1 MLYTIVSDIPG
12 RLRLRCPVGTL
23 DDNETRGISH
33 TLMRLEGVRQAE
45 AHAANASV
53 LIVFE
58 PSCRQRVLDAVDML
72 DVLALPRE
80 GAGVESF
87 AGQVELAAERNRFVL
102 RVVGHVAS
110 RYARRWLL
118 PMPLH
123 VAWVILKG
131 LCYVANGLRY
141 VAEGR
146 LTVEVLDAMAIG
158 ASLVRGRYG
167 DADAVMFLLGLSNI
181 LEGHVQSRAHLALRE
196 GLITRP
202 QTVWAI
208 IDGQDTQVSMS
219 KVREGMLLRVGMG
232 SVLPVDATVIAGEGS
247 LDEASLTGESHLVH
261 KGVGSTV
268 YAGTALEE
276 GELTVRVTAAPGEAR
291 IDSIA
296 TLVEQSASL
305 KAGVQGKAERL
316 ADSLVPLNLLAFFAI
331 MALTRNVEKA
341 MIVLMVDYSC
351 AIKLSTPVAVMSA
364 MGEASDLSV
373 VVKGGK
379 YLEALAAA
387 DTVVFDKT
395 GTLTHASPQVEKVLA
410 FGAIDKDD
418 VLRYAAC
425 IEEHFPH
432 SMARAIVREARR
444 RQLSHERELHAKVHY
459 VVAHG
464 ISTYV
469 GSDRM
474 IIGSAHF
481 VFEDEGV
488 EKPDDLD
495 ARIAR
500 EAPSSSVVYL
510 AREGRLVG
518 AICIADPLRDEAREV
533 ISRLRDL
540 GVRRMIMLTGDS
552 KAAAAHVADELEL
565 DDYHAQVLPE
575 DKSSHVDALKA
586 QGHTVIMV
594 GDGINDSP
602 ALASADVSV
611 ALSDASDIA
620 RAVADVAVMDN
631 SLESLVTMRVLAQ
644 RLMRRISWDYRFI
657 VGFNSLLIAGGVVGL
672 VPVTT
677 AAYLHNGTTLS
688 VVGLNTRR
696 LLRKSELL
704 GQVSSGQGAASR
716 LSWS

>member
-1 MLYTIVSDIPG
+1 MLYAIVSDIPG
-12 RLRLRCPVGTL
+12 RLRLRCSTGTL
-23 DDNETRGISH
+23 DDKEAYGISH
-33 TLMRLEGVRQAE
+33 ALLRLDGVSHAE
-45 AHAANASV
+45 VHVANASV
-53 LIVFE
+53 LVVFE
-58 PSCRQRVLDAVDML
+58 PSCRQRVLDAIGML

-80 GAGVESF
+80 DGSIEPF
-87 AGQVELAAERNRFVL
+87 AGQVELAAEKNRFIL
-102 RVVGHVAS
+102 RVVRHVVS
-110 RYARRWLL
+110 RYARKWLL
-118 PMPLH
+118 PMPLR
-123 VAWVILKG
+123 VAWTVLMG
-131 LCYVANGLRY
+131 LSYIVNGFGYLTK
-141 VAEGR
+141 GR

-158 ASLVRGRYG
+158 ASLARGRYW

-181 LEGHVQSRAHLALRE
+181 LEDHVQSRAHLALRE

-202 QTVWAI
+202 RTAWAV

-219 KVREGMLLRVGMG
+219 EVREGMLLRMGMG

-247 LDEASLTGESHLVH
+247 LDEASLTGEARLVH

-305 KAGVQGKAERL
+305 KASVQGKAESL

-331 MALTRNVEKA
+331 MAITRNVEKA

-373 VVKGGK
+373 IVKGGK

-410 FGAIDKDD
+410 FGEMDEAS

-444 RQLSHERELHAKVHY
+444 HHLSHERELHAKVHY

-464 ISTYV
+464 ISTHV
-469 GSDRM
+469 GGDRM

-495 ARIAR
+495 ERIAR

-510 AREGRLVG
+510 ARERQLVG

-533 ISRLRDL
+533 ISRLRSL
-540 GVRRMIMLTGDS
+540 GVRRVIMLTGDS
-552 KAAAAHVADELEL
+552 KAAAAHVAGELEL

-575 DKSSHVDALKA
+575 DKSSHIDALKA
-586 QGHTVIMV
+586 HGHTVIMV

-631 SLESLVTMRVLAQ
+631 SLESLVTMRVLSQ
-644 RLMRRISWDYRFI
+644 RLMRRIGWDYRFI
-657 VGFNSLLIAGGVVGL
+657 VGFNSLLIVGGVMGL

-677 AAYLHNGTTLS
+677 AAYLHNGTTLA
-688 VVGLNTRR
+688 VVALNTRR
-696 LLRKSELL
+696 LLRKSET
-704 GQVSSGQGAASR
+704 
-716 LSWS
+716 

>member
-58 PSCRQRVLDAVDML
+58 PSCRQWVLDAVDML

-158 ASLVRGRYG
+158 ASLVRGRYW

-261 KGVGSTV
+261 KDVGSTV

-364 MGEASDLSV
+364 MGEASIPRISLTGMPV
-373 VVKGGK
+373 V
-379 YLEALAAA
+379 YPPYFEPISSASSFAMSAISDSSLPSIM
-387 DTVVFDKT
+387 
-395 GTLTHASPQVEKVLA
+395 TLTRDSVPDGLIRTLPSPSRLFSIFSMAERISPLFLYSVFPSRLTLA
-410 FGAIDKDD
+410 F
-418 VLRYAAC
+418 
-425 IEEHFPH
+425 
-432 SMARAIVREARR
+432 
-444 RQLSHERELHAKVHY
+444 
-459 VVAHG
+459 
-464 ISTYV
+464 
-469 GSDRM
+469 
-474 IIGSAHF
+474 
-481 VFEDEGV
+481 
-488 EKPDDLD
+488 
-495 ARIAR
+495 
-500 EAPSSSVVYL
+500 
-510 AREGRLVG
+510 
-518 AICIADPLRDEAREV
+518 
-533 ISRLRDL
+533 
-540 GVRRMIMLTGDS
+540 
-552 KAAAAHVADELEL
+552 
-565 DDYHAQVLPE
+565 
-575 DKSSHVDALKA
+575 
-586 QGHTVIMV
+586 
-594 GDGINDSP
+594 
-602 ALASADVSV
+602 
-611 ALSDASDIA
+611 
-620 RAVADVAVMDN
+620 
-631 SLESLVTMRVLAQ
+631 
-644 RLMRRISWDYRFI
+644 
-657 VGFNSLLIAGGVVGL
+657 
-672 VPVTT
+672 
-677 AAYLHNGTTLS
+677 
-688 VVGLNTRR
+688 TRT
-696 LLRKSELL
+696 
-704 GQVSSGQGAASR
+704 
-716 LSWS
+716 

>member
-158 ASLVRGRYG
+158 ASLVRGRYW

-261 KGVGSTV
+261 KDVGSTV

-379 YLEALAAA
+379 YLEAFAAA

-410 FGAIDKDD
+410 FGAIDEDD

-696 LLRKSELL
+696 LLRKSEHL
-704 GQVSSGQGAASR
+704 G
-716 LSWS
+716 

>member
-23 DDNETRGISH
+23 DDNEARGISH

-58 PSCRQRVLDAVDML
+58 PSRRQRVLDAVGML
-72 DVLALPRE
+72 DVLALPCE
-80 GAGVESF
+80 GVGVESF
-87 AGQVELAAERNRFVL
+87 AGQVERAAERNRFVL
-102 RVVGHVAS
+102 RVVGYVIS

-118 PMPLH
+118 PVPLR

-131 LCYVANGLRY
+131 LCYVGNGLRY

-158 ASLVRGRYG
+158 ASLVRGRYW
-167 DADAVMFLLGLSNI
+167 DADAVMFLLGLSTI
-181 LEGHVQSRAHLALRE
+181 LEGHVQSRAHLALKE

-202 QTVWAI
+202 RTAWAI
-208 IDGQDTQVSMS
+208 IDGQDTQVPMS
-219 KVREGMLLRVGMG
+219 KVRAGMLLRVGMG

-247 LDEASLTGESHLVH
+247 LDEASLTGESHLVR

-291 IDSIA
+291 IDGIA

-316 ADSLVPLNLLAFFAI
+316 ADSLVPLNLLAFFII

-387 DTVVFDKT
+387 DTVIFDKT

-410 FGAIDKDD
+410 FGAIGEDD

-464 ISTYV
+464 ISTHV

-495 ARIAR
+495 ERIAR

-510 AREGRLVG
+510 ARERQLVG

-533 ISRLRDL
+533 ISRLRGL
-540 GVRRMIMLTGDS
+540 GVRRVIMLTGDS
-552 KAAAAHVADELEL
+552 KAAAAHVAGELEL
-565 DDYHAQVLPE
+565 DGYHAQVLPE

-631 SLESLVTMRVLAQ
+631 SLESLVTMRILSQ

-657 VGFNSLLIAGGVVGL
+657 VGFNSLLIVGGVAGL
-672 VPVTT
+672 VPVST

-688 VVGLNTRR
+688 VVALNTRG
-696 LLRKSELL
+696 LLRKRERL
-704 GQVSSGQGAASR
+704 GRDSSGTEVVSR
-716 LSWS
+716 LSCS

>member
-158 ASLVRGRYG
+158 ASLVRGRYW

-261 KGVGSTV
+261 KDVGSTV

-379 YLEALAAA
+379 YLEAFAAA

-410 FGAIDKDD
+410 FGAIDEDD
-418 VLRYAAC
+418 VLRHAAC

-565 DDYHAQVLPE
+565 DDFHAQVLPE

-696 LLRKSELL
+696 LLRKSEHL
-704 GQVSSGQGAASR
+704 G
-716 LSWS
+716 